1 MSAGAAHAEQQR
13 REHEEEQEMTP
24 YSPSDLADDWEFK
37 ILRSASGDFR
47 KPERLA
53 EILEQESKAGWV
65 LVEKFDNRRIRL
77 KRRAEARKD
86 DRSLGFDP
94 YRSYVGTSEGALVA
108 IIVCVTLAIG
118 LGFVLTLMAV
128 IG

>member
-1 MSAGAAHAEQQR
+1 MSAAAAEQQR
-13 REHEEEQEMTP
+13 REQEEEHEMTP
-24 YSPSDLADDWEFK
+24 YSPGDLAGDWEFK

-53 EILEQESKAGWV
+53 EILEQEGKAGWV

-77 KRRAEARKD
+77 KRRTEARKD

-94 YRSYVGTSEGALVA
+94 YRTYVGASEGAVVA
-108 IIVCVTLAIG
+108 IIVGVTLAIG
-118 LGFVLTLMAV
+118 LGIVLTLMMLV
-128 IG
+128 G